1 MNILLLSLDT
11 LRADHLSCYGWRRL
25 TSPNID
31 AVAAQGVLFTEAFS
45 THIPTHPAHTSL
57 FAGMDVMSH
66 QIVAQGAKVE
76 LDPSIRTLPEILRDA
91 GYFTAAADNL
101 GRWFARGFNVYEGYD
116 WPKGADGWRKAEGV
130 NLSALKV
137 LKACARQ
144 SRPFFAFLH
153 YWDPHTPYLP
163 PPPFSRMFYSGD
175 ETDPANTSMEPVLN
189 FRPFMWYFRQWMGHV
204 TDIRFPCAQYDAEIA
219 YMDACLVH
227 IWTFLSDTGL
237 DENTLV
243 VITSDHGEELDEHA
257 HWFDHHGLYDTNI
270 RVPLIMRCPGVLPAG
285 QRVRGFVRLMD
296 VAPTILDLA
305 GMGDAVAE
313 LGMDGVSAVPTINGQ
328 EDGTCDTLYLTE
340 STWMRKRGIRTRQW
354 KYIHALEPDIHG
366 MPPEELYNL
375 SADPG
380 ETRNL
385 ADTHRA
391 VAEELDRKIHEW
403 VRRRLAQTGKS
414 DPMETVGITMRQIG
428 APPADVRTDADA
440 RGGAGA

>member
-1 MNILLLSLDT
+1 MNIILLSLDT

-25 TSPNID
+25 TSPHID

-57 FAGMDVMSH
+57 FTGMDVMTH
-66 QIVAQGAKVE
+66 QVVAQGAKVE

-101 GRWFARGFNVYEGYD
+101 GRWFARGFEVYEGYD
-116 WPKGADGWRKAEGV
+116 WPKDAAGWRKAEGV
-130 NLSALKV
+130 NASALKV
-137 LKACARQ
+137 LSACEQQ
-144 SRPFFAFLH
+144 SKPFFAFLH

-175 ETDPANTSMEPVLN
+175 ETDPANASMEPVLN
-189 FRPFMWYFRQWMGHV
+189 FPPFMWYFRQWMGNV

-270 RVPLIMRCPGVLPAG
+270 RVPLIMRCPGVLPSG
-285 QRVRGFVRLMD
+285 RRVGGFVRLMD

-305 GMGDAVAE
+305 GMGDSVE
-313 LGMDGVSAVPTINGQ
+313 RLGMDGASAVPTINGAA
-328 EDGTCDTLYLTE
+328 DGTCDALYLTE
-340 STWMRKRGIRTRQW
+340 STWMRKRGIRTRHW

-366 MPPEELYNL
+366 MPPEELYDL

-385 ADTHRA
+385 ADVHRGT
-391 VAEELDRKIHEW
+391 AEELDQKIREW
-403 VRRRLAQTGKS
+403 VQRRMAVTGKP

-428 APPADVRTDADA
+428 APPPGVETHPGAAK
-440 RGGAGA
+440 GAGS